1 MARAAARSR
10 RGPVGGTFSS
20 TRTSSDPRQEATIA
34 ITLRDVA
41 ELAGVSIKTVSEVV
55 NRTGRVAPATTAR
68 VEEAVARLGYR
79 PNLSARRLRSGRAGA
94 IGLVVPELG
103 TSGYFAELAELVVS
117 QAARR
122 GMAVLIE
129 ETEGV
134 REREREALLGPRRS
148 QLDGML
154 LNALRLTDDDLPDV
168 PDGFP
173 VVLLGERQVGGFDR
187 VAFDNAAAA
196 RLATAHLLDAG
207 ARRILVVGGDPA
219 VSDSATQRLAGHRAA
234 LEAAGRPAAGAM
246 HVVTTQWDHESGL
259 AAVARALAAGTD
271 FDAVLGLNDAL
282 AIGAVRGL
290 LDAGRR
296 TPQDVLVAGIDG
308 LHTTGF
314 TTPRLTTVDARRPDI
329 VARALALLLAR
340 IAGGDDAGGLVELE
354 PALVVR
360 ESTTRTS

>member
-68 VEEAVARLGYR
+68 VEDAVVRLGYR

-103 TSGYFAELAELVVS
+103 SSGYFAELAELVVS
-117 QAARR
+117 RAARH
-122 GMAVLIE
+122 GVAVLIE
-129 ETEGV
+129 ETGGV
-134 REREREALLGPRRS
+134 RERERDALLGPRRS

-154 LNALRLTDDDLPDV
+154 LNALRLTDDDVPGV
-168 PDGFP
+168 PDDFP
-173 VVLLGERQVGGFDR
+173 VVLLGERQVGALDR

-196 RLATAHLLDAG
+196 RLVTEHLLEVG
-207 ARRILVVGGDPA
+207 ARRILVVGGDPSVSESA
-219 VSDSATQRLAGHRAA
+219 VQRLAGHRAA
-234 LEAAGRPAAGAM
+234 LEAAGRPAAVR

-259 AAVARALAAGTD
+259 AAIAGALAAGTD

-282 AIGAVRGL
+282 ALGVVRGL

-296 TPQDVLVAGIDG
+296 TPQDVLVAGIDDI
-308 LHTTGF
+308 HTARF
-314 TTPRLTTVDARRPDI
+314 TTPRLTTVDARRPAI
-329 VARALALLLAR
+329 VERALALLLAR
-340 IAGGDDAGGLVELE
+340 IAGADDEGGLVELE
-354 PALVVR
+354 PSLVVR
-360 ESTTRTS
+360 ESTTPAT